1 MLLPFTSQGGQPAQS
16 SGHMYS
22 GFHPQD
28 GSFTSGAPHASAQSQ
43 NEYNGAMNSGSYLP
57 QGSTTSI
64 PSHVAP
70 QAPTGQLSQNTNF
83 INYGGSSPHITSH
96 MVSHSPMPQAAQF
109 NGQSFMG
116 QQGSAAHLSSP
127 LPHQSLAPSA
137 APYAIST
144 SFQVL
149 WYLNPLRT
157 NLKQSTVSADTL
169 SRELV
174 YDELGFHEDYL
185 Q

>member
-1 MLLPFTSQGGQPAQS
+1 MLLSFTSQGGQPAQS

-28 GSFTSGAPHASAQSQ
+28 ESFTSGAPLASAQSQ
-43 NEYNGAMNSGSYLP
+43 NGYNGAMNNGSYLP
-57 QGSTTSI
+57 QGSTTYI

-70 QAPTGQLSQNTNF
+70 QTPTGQLSQNTNF
-83 INYGGSSPHITSH
+83 INYGGSNPHITSH
-96 MVSHSPMPQAAQF
+96 MVSYSPTPQAAQF
-109 NGQSFMG
+109 NGQSFIG
-116 QQGSAAHLSSP
+116 QQRNAAHLSLP
-127 LPHQSLAPSA
+127 LPHQSLAPIA

-149 WYLNPLRT
+149 CYLNPPRT
-157 NLKQSTVSADTL
+157 SLKQN
-169 SRELV
+169 
-174 YDELGFHEDYL
+174 